1 MRNDCF
7 KCVPSVTVMAMEF
20 SDLNLFATVARHGN
34 ITKAAQRLN
43 TVQSNVTTRLRLLEE
58 ELGVPLFQRHHQG
71 VTLTRAGHDLLPF
84 AQQAEALLQ
93 KARDTVSHNGQ
104 PHGALRLGSMETT
117 AAARLPALLKAYAP
131 SHRNV
136 DIAVETGTT
145 RNLIQAVLEYRLD
158 GAFVAGPVEHDDLDA
173 IPSFVEE
180 LVLVSTSR
188 HRSLETALRE
198 GGIHKLF
205 VFRVGCSYRQR
216 LERFLGARGITLIN
230 QLEFGTLE
238 GILGCVSAGLGV
250 TMLPLSVVDP
260 YARRKE
266 VAVHRISPE
275 DARSE
280 TVFITRR
287 DTLRSLALEEF
298 LRTLSGTVRMTT
310 QKKRMNGSIR
320 RERKDVRAQGPS

>member
-1 MRNDCF
+1 MSKTREGERAENR
-7 KCVPSVTVMAMEF
+7 E
-20 SDLNLFATVARHGN
+20 AR
-34 ITKAAQRLN
+34 I
-43 TVQSNVTTRLRLLEE
+43 
-58 ELGVPLFQRHHQG
+58 
-71 VTLTRAGHDLLPF
+71 
-84 AQQAEALLQ
+84 
-93 KARDTVSHNGQ
+93 
-104 PHGALRLGSMETT
+104 LRLGSMETT
-117 AAARLPALLKAYAP
+117 AAARLPSVLKAYAP

-158 GAFVAGPVEHDDLDA
+158 GAFVAGPLEHDDLQA
-173 IPSFVEE
+173 TLVFVEE
-180 LVLVSTSR
+180 LVLVSAPQ

-198 GGIHKLF
+198 GSIHKLF

-216 LERFLGARGITLIN
+216 LERFLGERGITLVN
-230 QLEFGTLE
+230 QLEFGTLD
-238 GILGCVSAGLGV
+238 GIVGCVGAGLGI
-250 TMLPLSVVDP
+250 TMLPLSIVTP

-298 LRTLSGTVRMTT
+298 VDTLRDATRVTSPIR
-310 QKKRMNGSIR
+310 NGSR
-320 RERKDVRAQGPS
+320 RSKRARHNRTQGLV

>member
-1 MRNDCF
+1 
-7 KCVPSVTVMAMEF
+7 MAMEF
-20 SDLNLFATVARHGN
+20 SDLNLFATIARHGN

-43 TVQSNVTTRLRLLEE
+43 TVQSNVTTRLRLLEQ

-84 AQQAEALLQ
+84 AHQAEALIQ
-93 KARDTVSHNGQ
+93 KAKDTVSNNGK
-104 PHGALRLGSMETT
+104 PHGTLRLGSMETT
-117 AAARLPALLKAYAP
+117 AAARLPLLLKAYGP
-131 SHRNV
+131 VHRNV

-145 RNLIQAVLEYRLD
+145 RNLIQAVLEYRVD
-158 GAFVAGPVEHDDLDA
+158 GAFVAGPVEHDDLQA
-173 IPSFVEE
+173 TLSFVEE
-180 LVLVSTSR
+180 LVLVSALR
-188 HRSLETALRE
+188 YRSLESALRE
-198 GGIHKLF
+198 GTIHKLF

-230 QLEFGTLE
+230 QLEFGTIE

-250 TMLPLSVVDP
+250 TMLPLSVVEP

-298 LRTLSGTVRMTT
+298 LRTLADTVGMTT
-310 QKKRMNGSIR
+310 QKNGTNGSR
-320 RERKDVRAQGPS
+320 QAKRANRAQG

>member
-1 MRNDCF
+1 M
-7 KCVPSVTVMAMEF
+7 VMEF

-43 TVQSNVTTRLRLLEE
+43 TVQSNVTTRLRLLEQ

-93 KARDTVSHNGQ
+93 KARDTVSNNGR
-104 PHGALRLGSMETT
+104 PHGTLRLGSMETT
-117 AAARLPALLKAYAP
+117 AAARLPSLLKAYAP

-158 GAFVAGPVEHDDLDA
+158 GAFVAGPAEHDDLLA
-173 IPSFVEE
+173 TLSFVEE
-180 LVLVSTSR
+180 LGLVSAPR
-188 HRSLETALRE
+188 YRSLETALRE
-198 GGIHKLF
+198 GTIHKLF

-216 LERFLGARGITLIN
+216 LERFLGERGITLIN

-250 TMLPLSVVDP
+250 TMLPLSVVEP
-260 YARRKE
+260 YVRRKE
-266 VAVHRISPE
+266 VAFHRISPE

-287 DTLRSLALEEF
+287 DTLRSLALEDF
-298 LRTLSGTVRMTT
+298 LRTLGSRVGVTRI
-310 QKKRMNGSIR
+310 KRMNGSR
-320 RERKDVRAQGPS
+320 HAGRDTRNQTKG

>member
-1 MRNDCF
+1 
-7 KCVPSVTVMAMEF
+7 MEF